1 MNFFHDDLSF
11 WLSVV
16 LVCSLGAMS
25 PGPSLAVVM
34 RHSIASGRRAGYI
47 AAVSHGIGIGF
58 YALITA
64 VGLSVLIQQNQALFD
79 VVQALGC
86 LFLLY
91 LAFKLVRSTD
101 TAEEN
106 IDNVV
111 AMTSHWHA
119 FRDGLLIALI
129 SPKIMVFFTALFS
142 QFVRVES
149 GIGEKLGL
157 AVVAG
162 VVDVLWYLFIATLVT
177 GSTST
182 EFFNRNGRWMN
193 LLFGMILAIFA
204 LRFLGQIIGIW

>member
-1 MNFFHDDLSF
+1 LLFRSDVTRTKFSGGNAPLDSKWTQS
-11 WLSVV
+11 WLHRCCQSWDRDRV
-16 LVCSLGAMS
+16 LCPDFG
-25 PGPSLAVVM
+25 
-34 RHSIASGRRAGYI
+34 
-47 AAVSHGIGIGF
+47 
-58 YALITA
+58 
-64 VGLSVLIQQNQALFD
+64 QNQALFD

-91 LAFKLVRSTD
+91 LAFKLIRLTD

>member
-11 WLSVV
+11 WFSVV

-34 RHSIASGRRAGYI
+34 RHAISGGRRAGYV
-47 AAVSHGIGIGF
+47 AAVSHGLGIGF

-64 VGLSVLIQQNQALFD
+64 VGLSVLIQQNQLLFD

-91 LAFKLVRSTD
+91 LAFKLIRSTD
-101 TAEEN
+101 AGEDDVVDVAE
-106 IDNVV
+106 
-111 AMTSHWHA
+111 MSSHLHA

-142 QFVRVES
+142 QFVRVDS
-149 GIGEKLGL
+149 GIGEKFGL
-157 AVVAG
+157 AIVAG
-162 VVDVLWYLFIATLVT
+162 TVDVLWYLFVATLVT
-177 GSTST
+177 SASSTS
-182 EFFNRNGRWMN
+182 FFNGKVRWMN
-193 LLFGMILAIFA
+193 FLFGVILAIFA
-204 LRFLGQIIGIW
+204 LRFLGQIFGIW